1 MLQTEFNYTCSYWKA
16 WKAKELAIASA
27 QGTEEDSYKMLP
39 QYFHVLKLANLGT
52 ITDIK
57 TEKDKEG
64 KTRFKYAF
72 MSLKACIDGWKYLR
86 RC

>member
-1 MLQTEFNYTCSYWKA
+1 
-16 WKAKELAIASA
+16 
-27 QGTEEDSYKMLP
+27 MLP
-39 QYFHVLKLANLGT
+39 QYFHVLKLANPGT

-72 MSLKACIDGWKYLR
+72 MSLKACMHQWMEVPEEGATGGRHPHVWKVQ
-86 RC
+86 RCFAKCQRTRC